1 MHDSDRSLA
10 MNTNPSPGP
19 GSASLRAGNLAV
31 KFALEL
37 VAIGSFAYW
46 GASVASGALAI
57 LLAVVAPVVAIALWG
72 RLAAP
77 RSERKLPLRPRI
89 AFELAVFTLAA
100 LALLRTSWPAA
111 IAFAGVVV
119 ANTLLLTALHQWDA

>member
-1 MHDSDRSLA
+1 MDDSDSSLA
-10 MNTNPSPGP
+10 MNPVPGP
-19 GSASLRAGNLAV
+19 GSAGLRAGNLAV

-46 GASVASGALAI
+46 GATVASGALAI
-57 LLAVVAPVVAIALWG
+57 LLALVAPVLAIALWG
-72 RLAAP
+72 RFAAP

-89 AFELAVFTLAA
+89 AFELAVFALAA
-100 LALLRTSWPAA
+100 LALLRASWPAA
-111 IAFAGVVV
+111 IALATVVV